1 MPAPASAE
9 KKQEWQNIIL
19 RQRQSGLS
27 INRWCQ
33 ENHVTTSAF
42 YYWQKKRY
50 PKRPLNRSNF
60 TEVVEEKPTGFT
72 IEYGGF
78 QIHFDPQFDSSSLK
92 RFLNTLRETKY

>member
-1 MPAPASAE
+1 MPAQASAE

-33 ENHVTTSAF
+33 ENHIATSVF
-42 YYWQKKRY
+42 YYWQKKLF
-50 PKRPLNRSNF
+50 PKQPLSRSSF
-60 TEVVEEKPTGFT
+60 TELAEEKQTGFT
-72 IEYGGF
+72 IEYGDF

-92 RFLNTLRETKY
+92 RFLNTLRETKC